1 MKFETENQVKNEKT
15 IADLTKEQNKT
26 VDEMNEIKKDL
37 PIKQQ
42 EIVGLKSE
50 KEESD
55 NLFREIS
62 NNLKGKNEK
71 LMKTRQ
77 QIKKNLDPHVNEITN
92 LNLQL
97 S

>member
-15 IADLTKEQNKT
+15 RADLTKEQNKT

-77 QIKKNLDPHVNEITN
+77 QIKKNLDPYVNEITN

>member
-55 NLFREIS
+55 N
-62 NNLKGKNEK
+62 
-71 LMKTRQ
+71 
-77 QIKKNLDPHVNEITN
+77 
-92 LNLQL
+92 
-97 S
+97 

>member
-15 IADLTKEQNKT
+15 IADLTKEQNKS
-26 VDEMNEIKKDL
+26 VDEMNEIKIDL
-37 PIKQQ
+37 PINQQ

>member
-77 QIKKNLDPHVNEITN
+77 QIKKNLDPYVNEITN